1 MKLLYLLLFCSP
13 LMAMEPTANRPEAQE
28 QPPRI
33 TKPSRILRGKIR
45 LQTTCYAPTR
55 FRKTSTL
62 KSTSNLEYEWVLI
75 EKDN

>member
-13 LMAMEPTANRPEAQE
+13 LIAMDPEAQE